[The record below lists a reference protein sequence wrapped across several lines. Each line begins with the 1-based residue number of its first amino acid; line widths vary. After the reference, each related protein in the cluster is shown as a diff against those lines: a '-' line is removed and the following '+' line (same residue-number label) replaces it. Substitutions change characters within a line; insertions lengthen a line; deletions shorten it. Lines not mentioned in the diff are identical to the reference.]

1 MNKKILKQLKK
12 MTTNKKGLSAAV
24 VAVGIMSTTLIP
36 QNAYAHG
43 FVEKPGSR
51 AALCSQ
57 NYGALNLNCG
67 NVMYEPQSLEAPKGF
82 PQGGPVDGKIA
93 SAGGLFGGILDQQT
107 ADRWFK
113 NTIKGGE
120 NTFTWKYTA
129 PHLTS
134 QWHYYIT
141 KKGWN
146 PNKPLTRADFELI
159 GTVKHDG
166 SAASNNLSHKINVPT
181 DRSGYHVILAV
192 WDVAD
197 TVNAFYNVIDVNLVN
212 NEKPDTEAP
221 TRPSGLQVV
230 KTTSNSVELNW
241 KPATDNVGVKEYQV
255 LRNGEVI
262 NTVAGTSVV
271 DKKLSP
277 NTDYTYTVKAV
288 DAVGNISK
296 ESEALVIKTTVE
308 KPDTEAP
315 TQPKGLHS
323 MGITANTVDLMWSP
337 SEDNIDVDHYIV
349 YREIAGVTK
358 EIGTVNTT
366 SFMDKNLQVNTTYK
380 YVVTAVDTAGN
391 ESMKS
396 DILTV
401 TTKEQE
407 NAYEKWDS
415 YKAYKKGDRVVH
427 EGKEYEAAQ
436 SYQGNGDP
444 NWIFALSLWNEIK

>member
-1 MNKKILKQLKK
+1 MNKKILKQLRK

-146 PNKPLTRADFELI
+146 SNKPLTRADFELI

-221 TRPSGLQVV
+221 TQPSGLQVV
-230 KTTSNSVELNW
+230 KATSNSVELNW

-262 NTVAGTSVV
+262 NTVAGTSLV

-366 SFMDKNLQVNTTYK
+366 SFMDKNLQANTTYK
-380 YVVTAVDTAGN
+380 YAVSAVDTAGN

-407 NAYEKWDS
+407 NVYEKWDS

>member
-1 MNKKILKQLKK
+1 
-12 MTTNKKGLSAAV
+12 
-24 VAVGIMSTTLIP
+24 
-36 QNAYAHG
+36 
-43 FVEKPGSR
+43 
-51 AALCSQ
+51 
-57 NYGALNLNCG
+57 
-67 NVMYEPQSLEAPKGF
+67 
-82 PQGGPVDGKIA
+82 
-93 SAGGLFGGILDQQT
+93 
-107 ADRWFK
+107 
-113 NTIKGGE
+113 
-120 NTFTWKYTA
+120 
-129 PHLTS
+129 
-134 QWHYYIT
+134 
-141 KKGWN
+141 
-146 PNKPLTRADFELI
+146 
-159 GTVKHDG
+159 
-166 SAASNNLSHKINVPT
+166 
-181 DRSGYHVILAV
+181 
-192 WDVAD
+192 
-197 TVNAFYNVIDVNLVN
+197 
-212 NEKPDTEAP
+212 
-221 TRPSGLQVV
+221 
-230 KTTSNSVELNW
+230 LNW

-277 NTDYTYTVKAV
+277 NTEYTYTVKAV

-349 YREIAGVTK
+349 YRENAGDMK
-358 EIGTVNTT
+358 EIGTANTT
-366 SFMDKNLQVNTTYK
+366 SFMDRNLQVNTTYK

-396 DILTV
+396 DVLTV

-407 NAYEKWDS
+407 NTYEQWDS

>member
-1 MNKKILKQLKK
+1 MNKKILKQLRK

-113 NTIKGGE
+113 NTVKGGE

-146 PNKPLTRADFELI
+146 PNKPLTRADLELI

-166 SAASNNLSHKINVPT
+166 SAASNKLSHKINVPT

-221 TRPSGLQVV
+221 TQPSGLQVV
-230 KTTSNSVELNW
+230 KATSNSVELNW

-296 ESEALVIKTTVE
+296 ESEALVIKTTME

-366 SFMDKNLQVNTTYK
+366 SLMDKNLQANTTYK
-380 YVVTAVDTAGN
+380 YAVSAVDTGGN

>member
-1 MNKKILKQLKK
+1 MNKKILKQLRK

-82 PQGGPVDGKIA
+82 PQGGPVDGEIA

-146 PNKPLTRADFELI
+146 PNKPLARADFELI

-221 TRPSGLQVV
+221 TQPSGLQVV
-230 KTTSNSVELNW
+230 KANSNSVELNW

-262 NTVAGTSVV
+262 NTVAGTSLV

-366 SFMDKNLQVNTTYK
+366 SFMDKNLQANTTYK
-380 YVVTAVDTAGN
+380 YAVSAVDTAGN

-427 EGKEYEAAQ
+427 EGKEYKAAQ

>member
-1 MNKKILKQLKK
+1 MNKKILNQFRK
-12 MTTNKKGLSAAV
+12 MATNKKGLSAAV

-146 PNKPLTRADFELI
+146 PNKPLTRADLELI

-197 TVNAFYNVIDVNLVN
+197 TVNAFYNVIDVNLAN

-221 TRPSGLQVV
+221 TQPSGLQVV
-230 KTTSNSVELNW
+230 KATSNSVELNW

-262 NTVAGTSVV
+262 NTVAGTSLV

-366 SFMDKNLQVNTTYK
+366 SFMDKNLQANTTYK
-380 YVVTAVDTAGN
+380 YAVSAVDTAGN

-401 TTKEQE
+401 NTKEQE